1 MADRIR
7 VSTAELQEAVN
18 KYRTVQHLMQ
28 DAYGNMSNAVREVD
42 VSWNGAASEAY
53 KYQFDQLYR
62 NIQQTEAKVQDA
74 IDELLRT
81 AEIYD
86 TQEEEIR
93 QTFADLDIGTSPF
106 D

>member
-7 VSTAELQEAVN
+7 VSTAELRTAVE
-18 KYRTVQHLMQ
+18 KYNNVKGQIQ
-28 DAYGNMSNAVREVD
+28 NAYLQMSNAVREVD

-53 KYQFDQLYR
+53 KNQFDLLYK
-62 NIQQTEAKVQDA
+62 NIEQTELKVQDA
-74 IDELLRT
+74 VDELLKT

-86 TQEEEIR
+86 EQETGIS